1 MKYALIGCSRISI
14 NHLMAALDN
23 EFEVVALCDIYEENI
38 NDLLAKCG
46 VEHRTGIKHF
56 TDYREMLREE
66 PEIELVAIATPSDLH
81 ARMALDCIEAKKHL
95 IIEKPMALSI
105 DEADEIVT
113 RAIEA
118 GLVVSA
124 CHQNRFNLAI
134 QKLRNAVEE
143 GRFGKLSHGS
153 VNVRW
158 HRGEDYYKLASWRGT
173 WAKDGG
179 CLMNQ
184 CVHGI
189 DLLIWMMGGKVTSV
203 YAQTRQRFHDYIEAE
218 DIGLAVLTFES
229 GAIATI
235 EGTTNVYPE
244 NLEET
249 LCIFGQKG
257 TVVIGGESA
266 NEITTWQ
273 FANSKEDDAH
283 QVGFIEQV
291 TNVYGNGHKLL
302 YADVAKAITEGSEPY
317 VDAKAGRDALEIVLA
332 MYKSQKTGLPVQLP
346 LKDFSTLDMQ
356 GEFI

>member
-1 MKYALIGCSRISI
+1 
-14 NHLMAALDN
+14 MAALDN
-23 EFEVVALCDIYEENI
+23 GFEIAALCDIFEENI
-38 NDLLAKCG
+38 QDLLSKCG
-46 VEHRTGIKHF
+46 LQNNTEIKHYK
-56 TDYREMLREE
+56 DYRDMLAEADVD
-66 PEIELVAIATPSDLH
+66 LVAIATPSDLH
-81 ARMALDCIEAKKHL
+81 ARMALDCIDAGKHL

-105 DEADEIVT
+105 DEADEIIRRAAAVGVT
-113 RAIEA
+113 
-118 GLVVSA
+118 VSA
-124 CHQNRFNLAI
+124 CHQNRFNPAI
-134 QKLRNAVEE
+134 QMLRGALEE

-153 VNVRW
+153 VNIRW
-158 HRGEDYYKLASWRGT
+158 FRGEDYYSLAAWRGT

-203 YAQTRQRFHDYIEAE
+203 YAQTRQRFHEDIEAE
-218 DIGLAVLTFES
+218 DVGMAVLTFES

-235 EGTTNVYPE
+235 EGTTNVYPK

-249 LCIFGQKG
+249 LYLFGQTG

-273 FANSKEDDAH
+273 FADSREGDDER
-283 QVGFIEQV
+283 VGFIEEV
-291 TNVYGNGHKLL
+291 SDVYGNGHKLL
-302 YADVAKAITEGSEPY
+302 YADVVEAIAEGREPY

-332 MYKSQKTGLPVQLP
+332 MYKSQKTGLPVELP

-356 GEFI
+356 GEFS